1 MADGDTPVFPHF
13 EKLGSSEVSS
23 GGMTLRDWFAGQ
35 AIAGLCAC
43 LFPDDDAPFN
53 DPCNGYAVLSYGLA
67 DAMLAARKD
76 GK

>member
-35 AIAGLCAC
+35 AIAGLMAN
-43 LFPDDDAPFN
+43 DEDYADATA
-53 DPCNGYAVLSYGLA
+53 AVVAYKIA